1 MDFALILGD
10 RLAPS
15 RTVYGLG
22 DLFDWGL
29 ESSKAG
35 GNAAYKGGVLGDSV
49 DDYEPG
55 FWIKNGKV
63 WNMQQGEKIRPLPG
77 MKKHP
82 FE

>member
-1 MDFALILGD
+1 MVKLTQGACFCL
-10 RLAPS
+10 
-15 RTVYGLG
+15 
-22 DLFDWGL
+22 
-29 ESSKAG
+29 AG

-77 MKKHP
+77 NEEAP
-82 FE
+82 I